1 MSYPSPSQPG
11 NPPRPPSFVA
21 RCERAF
27 EQVLWNSRLI
37 VLLAVVASL
46 LVGVGMFFVSTVDVV
61 QLPGRL
67 REYAIDPGHDS
78 SHAKLRTEAVV
89 RVVEVI
95 DGYLLGTIMLIFAFG
110 LYELFIS
117 RIDIA
122 EGSELGHRVLLIRS
136 LDDLK
141 DRLAKVVILILVV
154 KFFEHAIQM
163 NFERALDLLYLALGT
178 ALLAGALYLGHHKGS
193 KDQPTTGPR
202 PSRRHGGPY
211 REPNG

>member
-1 MSYPSPSQPG
+1 MNHSSVSPAG
-11 NPPRPPSFVA
+11 TDPRPPSFVA
-21 RCERAF
+21 RCERVF
-27 EQVLWNSRLI
+27 ERILWNSRLI

-46 LVGVGMFFVSTVDVV
+46 LVGVGMFFISTVDVV

-67 REYAIDPGHDS
+67 RAYATDPAHDA

-193 KDQPTTGPR
+193 KEHQP
-202 PSRRHGGPY
+202 GGPKL
-211 REPNG
+211 EPGG